1 MKRQPDSKCGTAR
14 CAACKWSD
22 HPHGQWARSTG
33 SACEEGFTL
42 IELLVVIAIIAIL
55 AAMLLPALARARER
69 ARRIQCSNNLKQ
81 FGLAYRLYADDHG
94 GFMPNEWR
102 DAPRPKTT
110 EKLELPHDGGPIYS
124 YIRNVACYYCPSDP
138 YPGRDR
144 GASYMMNAP
153 LFLDPTKRIRLDSVP
168 ILPVPGDSRFDS
180 IAKIFT
186 MDEWAAH
193 YEDRNRDGIWDDY
206 QRHGKGCNMLLSDGH
221 VKFIKGYDFFTN
233 SGTHP

>member
-1 MKRQPDSKCGTAR
+1 MKRQPVCKCGTAR
-14 CAACKWSD
+14 CATRKWSAL
-22 HPHGQWARSTG
+22 PNGQLARSAG
-33 SACEEGFTL
+33 SEREKGFTL

-55 AAMLLPALARARER
+55 AAMLLPAVARARER

-81 FGLAYRLYADDHG
+81 FGLAYRLYADDHS

-102 DAPRPKTT
+102 DAPRPKTA
-110 EKLELPHDGGPIYS
+110 EKLEYPHDGGPIYS

-153 LFLDPTKRIRLDSVP
+153 LFLDPAKRIRLDSVP
-168 ILPVPGDSRFDS
+168 ILPVPGNSRFDS

-193 YEDRNRDGIWDDY
+193 YEDKNRDAILDDY
-206 QRHGKGCNMLLSDGH
+206 QRHGKGCNILLSDGH
-221 VKFIKGYDFFTN
+221 VKFIKGYDFFSN
-233 SGTHP
+233 SGIHQ

>member
-1 MKRQPDSKCGTAR
+1 
-14 CAACKWSD
+14 
-22 HPHGQWARSTG
+22 
-33 SACEEGFTL
+33 
-42 IELLVVIAIIAIL
+42 
-55 AAMLLPALARARER
+55 
-69 ARRIQCSNNLKQ
+69 
-81 FGLAYRLYADDHG
+81 
-94 GFMPNEWR
+94 
-102 DAPRPKTT
+102 
-110 EKLELPHDGGPIYS
+110 
-124 YIRNVACYYCPSDP
+124 
-138 YPGRDR
+138 
-144 GASYMMNAP
+144 MMNAP